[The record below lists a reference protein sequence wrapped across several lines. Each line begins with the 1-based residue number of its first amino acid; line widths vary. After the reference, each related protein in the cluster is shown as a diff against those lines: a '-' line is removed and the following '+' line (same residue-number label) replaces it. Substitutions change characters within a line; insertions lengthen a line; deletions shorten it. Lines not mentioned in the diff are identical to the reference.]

1 MADHFKRR
9 MINGGNRSNC
19 LFIYVFSIVIEWL
32 YFVENLKY
40 IGIIKLTFYGKS
52 IANDIL
58 FLLVQGRPR
67 NLPSSRGLFYTLR
80 HQVDAQ
86 HLKSKILFTL

>member
-19 LFIYVFSIVIEWL
+19 LFICVFSIVIEWV
-32 YFVENLKY
+32 YVVENLKY
-40 IGIIKLTFYGKS
+40 IGIMKLTFYGKS

-58 FLLVQGRPR
+58 FLLV
-67 NLPSSRGLFYTLR
+67 
-80 HQVDAQ
+80 
-86 HLKSKILFTL
+86 